1 MTQTL
6 IKRWFRPEV
15 LALSAY
21 HVADAKNFIKLDA
34 MENPFPWPE
43 TIQAEWL
50 DSLKNCEINR
60 YPDPEA
66 RELVKSLR
74 QSQSIPDDLAVILG
88 NGSDEIIQIL
98 LMALNSEAS
107 VLVVEPSFVMYKQ
120 IAVSLGLNYQSVP
133 LQATD
138 FSLDLDALL
147 EAIKLHQP
155 ALIFLAYPNNPT
167 GNLFSLESLEAIIQ
181 ASPGIVVIDEAY
193 APFTDASFLPRIQN
207 YKHVVVMRTVSKLGL
222 AGLRLGYLVGSTE
235 ILDELNK
242 IRLPYNI
249 NILTQLTAKFALD
262 HQGFLQQQTTV
273 LRAERANL
281 LAALNALTDIQAYP
295 SQANFIMFRCLNIC
309 ADTVFDSLKQQGIL
323 IKNLSRQGGLL
334 TDCLRVT
341 VGTPEENLS
350 FLKALQLAL
359 QPAS

>member
-1 MTQTL
+1 MTQSL

-43 TIQAEWL
+43 AIQEQWL
-50 DSLKNCEINR
+50 QSLKNCEINR

-66 RELVKSLR
+66 HALVKALR

-98 LMALNSEAS
+98 LMALNSDS
-107 VLVVEPSFVMYKQ
+107 TVLAVEPSFVMYKQ

-133 LQATD
+133 LQTHD
-138 FSLDLDALL
+138 FSLDLNALL
-147 EAIKLHQP
+147 EAINTYQP
-155 ALIFLAYPNNPT
+155 ALTFLAYPNNPT
-167 GNLFSLESLEAIIQ
+167 GNLFELDSLEAIIQ

-193 APFTDASFLPRIQN
+193 APFTDASFLQRIQN
-207 YKHVVVMRTVSKLGL
+207 YANVVVMRTVSKLGL
-222 AGLRLGYLVGSTE
+222 AGLRLGYLVGSAS

-249 NILTQLTAKFALD
+249 NILTQLTAQFALD
-262 HQGFLQQQTTV
+262 HQDFLQQQTTV
-273 LRAERANL
+273 LRAERETL
-281 LAALNALTDIQAYP
+281 LAALSQLADIKAYP
-295 SQANFIMFRCLNIC
+295 SQANFIMFRCLNSS
-309 ADTVFDSLKQQGIL
+309 ADQVFESLKQQGIL

-334 TDCLRVT
+334 ANCLRVT
-341 VGTPEENLS
+341 VGTPEENLG
-350 FLKALQLAL
+350 FLKALSIAL
-359 QPAS
+359 KSAT

>member
-1 MTQTL
+1 M
-6 IKRWFRPEV
+6 
-15 LALSAY
+15 
-21 HVADAKNFIKLDA
+21 
-34 MENPFPWPE
+34 
-43 TIQAEWL
+43 
-50 DSLKNCEINR
+50 
-60 YPDPEA
+60 
-66 RELVKSLR
+66 
-74 QSQSIPDDLAVILG
+74 
-88 NGSDEIIQIL
+88 
-98 LMALNSEAS
+98 
-107 VLVVEPSFVMYKQ
+107 
-120 IAVSLGLNYQSVP
+120 NYQSVP

-155 ALIFLAYPNNPT
+155 ALTFLAYPNNPT

-273 LRAERANL
+273 LRAERASL

-295 SQANFIMFRCLNIC
+295 SQANFIMFRCLNIR

>member
-1 MTQTL
+1 MTHSL

-34 MENPFPWPE
+34 MENPYPWPAA
-43 TIQAEWL
+43 IQEQWL
-50 DSLKNCEINR
+50 QSLKNCEINR

-66 RELVKSLR
+66 HALVQSLR
-74 QSQSIPDDLAVILG
+74 QSQSIPDELAIILG

-98 LMALNSEAS
+98 LMALNSDSS
-107 VLVVEPSFVMYKQ
+107 VLAVEPSFVMYRQ

-133 LQATD
+133 LQTGD
-138 FSLDLDALL
+138 FSLDLNALL
-147 EAIKLHQP
+147 EAISTYQP

-167 GNLFSLESLEAIIQ
+167 GNLFDLDSLEAIIQ

-207 YKHVVVMRTVSKLGL
+207 YSNVVVMRTVSKLGL
-222 AGLRLGYLVGSTE
+222 AGLRLGYLIGSAS

-249 NILTQLTAKFALD
+249 NILTQLTAQFALD
-262 HQGFLQQQTTV
+262 HQAFLQAQTAV
-273 LRAERANL
+273 LRAERETL
-281 LAALNALTDIQAYP
+281 SAALNQLSGIQAYP
-295 SQANFIMFRCLNIC
+295 SQANFIMFRCLEMS
-309 ADTVFDSLKQQGIL
+309 ADSVFESLKQQGIL

-334 TDCLRVT
+334 TNCLRVT
-341 VGTPEENLS
+341 VGKPDENLG
-350 FLKALQLAL
+350 FLKALSTAL
-359 QPAS
+359 KPLT

>member
-1 MTQTL
+1 MTHSL

-34 MENPFPWPE
+34 MENPYPWPAA
-43 TIQAEWL
+43 IQEQWL
-50 DSLKNCEINR
+50 QSLKNCAINR

-66 RELVKSLR
+66 HALVQSLR
-74 QSQSIPDDLAVILG
+74 QSQSIPDELAIILG

-98 LMALNSEAS
+98 LMALNTDSS
-107 VLVVEPSFVMYKQ
+107 VLAVEPSFVMYRQ
-120 IAVSLGLNYQSVP
+120 IAASLGLNYQSVP
-133 LQATD
+133 LQTGD
-138 FSLDLDALL
+138 FSLDLNALL
-147 EAIKLHQP
+147 EAISTYQP

-167 GNLFSLESLEAIIQ
+167 GNLFDLDSLEAIIQ

-207 YKHVVVMRTVSKLGL
+207 YSNVVVMRTVSKLGL
-222 AGLRLGYLVGSTE
+222 AGLRLGYLIGSAS

-249 NILTQLTAKFALD
+249 NILTQLTAQFALD
-262 HQGFLQQQTTV
+262 HQAFLQAQTAV
-273 LRAERANL
+273 LRAERETL
-281 LAALNALTDIQAYP
+281 SAALNQLSDIQAYP
-295 SQANFIMFRCLNIC
+295 SQANFIMFRCLEMS
-309 ADTVFDSLKQQGIL
+309 ADSVFESLKQQGIL

-334 TDCLRVT
+334 TNCLRVT
-341 VGTPEENLS
+341 VGTPEENLG
-350 FLKALQLAL
+350 FLKALTTALRPLA
-359 QPAS
+359 